1 MQPSYIDKLK
11 NLEFDQH
18 LQIATGISRKDFQ
31 LIKNGELYL
40 SDSKQYRL
48 DKYFDIHQEKETKT
62 NTQIEKGKDAKISQ
76 IVLSVLAIVII
87 SLLFTGFG
95 YQPWW
100 LFIITLILGLV
111 VTLPACYSNYFW
123 SMNYDQIILV
133 SYNQN
138 DFKKLLQIL
147 KIKKKKQRRIN
158 YEQIKN
164 VEVVYTKIVRISP
177 FNFNPDCLYLSLN
190 LKNRKLQ

>member
-1 MQPSYIDKLK
+1 M
-11 NLEFDQH
+11 
-18 LQIATGISRKDFQ
+18 
-31 LIKNGELYL
+31 
-40 SDSKQYRL
+40 
-48 DKYFDIHQEKETKT
+48 
-62 NTQIEKGKDAKISQ
+62 
-76 IVLSVLAIVII
+76 
-87 SLLFTGFG
+87 LFTGFG

-190 LKNRKLQ
+190 LKNGEIIKLDLGNTSFNELNSIYQLLNHNNIDVLDKQKILLTLKNNENLFNHFHKKWATL